1 MKIADAMHELTTK
14 PVISLWPTAAAILG
28 CSRSEIYAM
37 AARGEI
43 EVLPVGRLRKV
54 ITAPLRRKLK
64 RESDAA

>member
-1 MKIADAMHELTTK
+1 MDRQTGNTQHIC
-14 PVISLWPTAAAILG
+14 TAAFRKWLTGNDATM
-28 CSRSEIYAM
+28 IYAM

-64 RESDAA
+64 LESAA